1 MTQQKTSADYYWL
14 ITNRS
19 VTISTGGDSKTVMKE
34 DKNYSNLVAAI
45 KEGRWDDIPAL
56 LTPEVAVATMS
67 DGDMRVVDGQ
77 VYVKLDDGSE
87 FQVPTGL
94 NSTIITYIGE
104 QLPFKPLVSFA
115 KNLSKNPSYRS
126 VQQLFSFLEKNNFTI
141 TESGK
146 FIAYKS
152 VREDF
157 KDCYSGKFDN
167 SIGNVVTMQRNQVN
181 EDPEQVCSYGLHVAN
196 YDYAHNIYAGPVTL
210 FVEVDPKDVVAVPV
224 DYNNAKMRVCEYKV
238 LGVSQGEIKAPLY
251 SPEED
256 EDREF
261 DSLDSDIDNE
271 YDRDEDYCG
280 VCGEH
285 IQSNWTFC
293 PGCGECI
300 C

>member
-1 MTQQKTSADYYWL
+1 MTQQKTSADYYWMVS
-14 ITNRS
+14 NRS
-19 VTISTGGDSKTVMKE
+19 VTISTGGDSKTIMKE

-56 LTPEVAVATMS
+56 LTPEVAVAAMS

-77 VYVKLDDGSE
+77 VYVKNDDGTE

-94 NSTIITYIGE
+94 NATIITYINE
-104 QLPFKPLVSFA
+104 QLPFKPLVAFA

-141 TESGK
+141 TEEGK

-157 KDCYSGKFDN
+157 KDVHSGKFDN
-167 SIGNVVTMQRNQVN
+167 SIGNVVSMPRNQVN
-181 EDPEQVCSYGLHVAN
+181 EDPEQTCSYGLHVAN

-210 FVEVDPKDVVAVPV
+210 FVEVNPKDVVAVPV

-238 LGVSQGEIKAPLY
+238 LGLSKGEIKAPLY
-251 SPEED
+251 SPVED
-256 EDREF
+256 ADLEYPD
-261 DSLDSDIDNE
+261 LDSEESDD
-271 YDRDEDYCG
+271 YDSEDDCCC
-280 VCGEH
+280 CGEKVEYG
-285 IQSNWTFC
+285 WTFC
-293 PGCGECI
+293 PCCGEPI
-300 C
+300 